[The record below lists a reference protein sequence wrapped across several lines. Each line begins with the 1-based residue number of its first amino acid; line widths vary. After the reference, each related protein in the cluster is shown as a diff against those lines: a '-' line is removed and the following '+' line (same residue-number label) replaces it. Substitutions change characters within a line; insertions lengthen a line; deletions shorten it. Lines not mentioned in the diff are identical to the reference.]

1 MRPVRGREVET
12 VFVEPGFGFTLFGRE
27 GIGAGVSWLLLTI
40 GSALMLGLY
49 DYLKKSALTGNAV
62 VPVLFGSV
70 AAGAL
75 VWLPFVIWSM
85 LAPGTL
91 PHPVLDVGGIS
102 AREHLLL
109 GAKALI
115 VGLSWVFGYLGMKTL
130 PLSIASPV
138 RATGPIWT
146 IAFAVLCFGES
157 PSARQWVGVLVILL
171 AFFAFSAVGR
181 REGIHFHR
189 DRGIYF
195 IVIATLLGAGSSL
208 YDKHLLQAEHFLPG
222 QVQAWF
228 TIYTSLLLLPLMVWW
243 WRTQDRQ
250 AFQWRL
256 AIPGIGLAL
265 LAADLLYFSAIAQPG
280 AMISL
285 ISPVRRA
292 SVVVSFLLGILVFGE
307 RQFRIKALCVVAI
320 VSGLLLLA

>member
-1 MRPVRGREVET
+1 LV
-12 VFVEPGFGFTLFGRE
+12 
-27 GIGAGVSWLLLTI
+27 LTI
-40 GSALMLGLY
+40 GSALLLGIY
-49 DYLKKSALTGNAV
+49 DYLKKSALRDNAV

-75 VWLPFVIWSM
+75 VWLPFVIWSAM
-85 LAPGTL
+85 APQTL
-91 PHPVLDVGGIS
+91 PHAGFDVCGLSLKG
-102 AREHLLL
+102 HWLLAL
-109 GAKALI
+109 KALI
-115 VGLSWVFGYLGMKTL
+115 VGSSWFFGYLGMKSL

-138 RATGPIWT
+138 RATGPLWT

-157 PSARQWVGVLVILL
+157 PTLRQWCGVAVILL

-189 DRGIYF
+189 DRGIIF
-195 IVIATLLGAGSSL
+195 MIVATLLGAGSSL
-208 YDKHLLQAEHFLPG
+208 YDKHLLQTAHLAPG

-243 WRTQDRQ
+243 WHTQDRST
-250 AFQWRL
+250 FQWRW
-256 AIPGIGLAL
+256 AVPGIGLAL
-265 LAADLLYFSAIAQPG
+265 LAADLLYFTAIAQPG

-292 SVVVSFLLGILVFGE
+292 SVVVSFVLGIVVFGE

-320 VSGLLLLA
+320 VGGLLLLA